1 IDVTKGMKAGIE
13 AFNDLLG
20 ETEGRFQF
28 NPGLPESHKD
38 RKPLGG
44 FMNLLMDGLREL
56 DEKNHL

>member
-1 IDVTKGMKAGIE
+1 ME